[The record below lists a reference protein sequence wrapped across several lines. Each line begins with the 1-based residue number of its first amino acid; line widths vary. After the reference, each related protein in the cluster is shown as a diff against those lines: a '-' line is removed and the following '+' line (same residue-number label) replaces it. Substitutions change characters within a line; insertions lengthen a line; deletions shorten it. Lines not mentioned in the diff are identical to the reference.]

1 MSLRRSGGPL
11 HQHFD
16 VVHKLLECQKIVCTN
31 IQMPV
36 SVELVDDTLAFLAEI
51 NIKAF
56 AASNAASAQ
65 TQTSAEAAAF
75 SDRFFRLHQAMSD
88 VCFALVQHRHY
99 SVIDRVAQFGGI
111 VRDLLHAVAFFKVGK
126 TVQTAATASTSTTA
140 ATEVAGGSAPLDRA
154 EVQMLANLSHRMEK

>member
-1 MSLRRSGGPL
+1 MRLVLSLRRTGGPL

-16 VVHKLLECQKIVCTN
+16 AVQKLLECQKIVCTN

-36 SVELVDDTLAFLAEI
+36 SVELIDDTLAFLAEI

-65 TQTSAEAAAF
+65 TQTAAEAAAF
-75 SDRFFRLHQAMSD
+75 SDRFFRLHQAMAD

-126 TVQTAATASTSTTA
+126 TVQTASSTPTTA
-140 ATEVAGGSAPLDRA
+140 EVAGGSATLDRA
-154 EVQMLANLSHRMEK
+154 EVTMLANLSHRMEK